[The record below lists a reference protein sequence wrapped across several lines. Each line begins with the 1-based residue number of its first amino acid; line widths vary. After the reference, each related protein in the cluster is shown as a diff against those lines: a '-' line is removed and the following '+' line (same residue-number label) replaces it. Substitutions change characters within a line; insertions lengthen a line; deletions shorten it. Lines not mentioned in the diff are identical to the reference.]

1 MERLSYHLVQLV
13 VFIIVMSESPSQP
26 IRVILVDDERI
37 GRTRLRMMLEREP
50 DIQILAEC
58 SDGPAAVEAIRE
70 HNPDLVFLDIN
81 MPGMDGFG
89 VLDRLAPERQPIVI
103 FVTAYDDHAVRAF
116 EACALDYLLKPV
128 APERLARTLAR
139 VRKRLATEAA
149 ARPAAADA
157 VAPSDLPRFVVRS
170 RGRVSFVAAEDI
182 DWVEAAG
189 NYAIFHV
196 GKLNHMVRETMTSL
210 EGKLPAQTF
219 MRVSRSAIVNLHRVK
234 ELVTSPTSGDAAV
247 LEGGQHIPVTRNPRE
262 IAERLATV

>member
-1 MERLSYHLVQLV
+1 MQ
-13 VFIIVMSESPSQP
+13 IVAES
-26 IRVILVDDERI
+26 
-37 GRTRLRMMLEREP
+37 
-50 DIQILAEC
+50 A
-58 SDGPAAVEAIRE
+58 DGPTAVEAIE
-70 HNPDLVFLDIN
+70 KHNPDLVFLDIN

-128 APERLARTLAR
+128 SPERLAKTLAR
-139 VRKRLATEAA
+139 VRKQLATEAA
-149 ARPAAADA
+149 ARPTA
-157 VAPSDLPRFVVRS
+157 VDGEVPSDLPRFVVRS

-210 EGKLPAQTF
+210 EGKLPAQRF
-219 MRVSRSAIVNLHRVK
+219 MRVSRSAIVNLQRVK
-234 ELVTSPTSGDAAV
+234 ELVTSSTSGDAAI
-247 LEGGQHIPVTRNPRE
+247 LEDGQQIPVTRNPRE
-262 IAERLATV
+262 VAERLATV